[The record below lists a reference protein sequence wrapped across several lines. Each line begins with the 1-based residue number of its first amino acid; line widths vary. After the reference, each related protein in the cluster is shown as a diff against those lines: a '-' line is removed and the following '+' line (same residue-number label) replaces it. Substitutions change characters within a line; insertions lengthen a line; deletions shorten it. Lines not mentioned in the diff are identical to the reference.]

1 MNNTT
6 QYISNEG
13 RGEKQ
18 KKLKVKLLKIPQK
31 ITEVNKAIS
40 IVGNLSAQKQND
52 ENRKTQSRDFM
63 NVFI

>member
-1 MNNTT
+1 LNNTT
-6 QYISNEG
+6 QLLSNDG

-40 IVGNLSAQKQND
+40 IVGNLSA
-52 ENRKTQSRDFM
+52 
-63 NVFI
+63 

>member
-6 QYISNEG
+6 QYLSNDG

-31 ITEVNKAIS
+31 ITEVNKAMS
-40 IVGNLSAQKQND
+40 IVGNLSAQKQSD
-52 ENRKTQSRDFM
+52 ENRKT
-63 NVFI
+63 

>member
-1 MNNTT
+1 LNNTT
-6 QYISNEG
+6 QYVSNDG

-31 ITEVNKAIS
+31 ITEVNKAMS

-63 NVFI
+63 NAFI

>member
-1 MNNTT
+1 LNNTT
-6 QYISNEG
+6 HILSNDG
-13 RGEKQ
+13 RAEKQ

-40 IVGNLSAQKQND
+40 IIGSLSAQKKND

>member
-6 QYISNEG
+6 HILSNDG

-40 IVGNLSAQKQND
+40 IIGSLSAQKKND